1 MTRGYGILADTF
13 PGLRETRSK
22 GVPMTRYPPDMLIS
36 DVLASDPHAA
46 RVFTSLGLGCPSC
59 LGAGMDTLSSVANMH
74 DVPLETLLE
83 ALDSLDTTPSSTEE
97 TP

>member
-1 MTRGYGILADTF
+1 
-13 PGLRETRSK
+13 
-22 GVPMTRYPPDMLIS
+22 MTRYAPDMLIS

-59 LGAGMDTLSSVANMH
+59 LGAGMETLDSVASMH
-74 DVPLETLLE
+74 DVPLETLLQ
-83 ALDSLDTTPSSTEE
+83 ALDSIESTPSSPEE